1 MKTLRRYLFNDRD
14 YFITVV
20 TFNREPILLKAIEL
34 LWQSWD
40 SKRPNA
46 WVVLPE
52 HAHFVVNS
60 GDQSISEIVHDFKIR
75 FSRRVRDSVR
85 NGRVWQNRFWD
96 HVIRDQEDLNRH
108 LDYIHYNPVKHGLA
122 ASAL

>member
-1 MKTLRRYLFNDRD
+1 
-14 YFITVV
+14 
-20 TFNREPILLKAIEL
+20 
-34 LWQSWD
+34 
-40 SKRPNA
+40 
-46 WVVLPE
+46 
-52 HAHFVVNS
+52 VNS

-122 ASAL
+122 ASALAWKHSSFRQYVRDGYYNDDWGRKDVPQFGGEYGE